1 MKEEVPDE
9 IVSLIESGLD
19 ELSPEKKRALMDQLS
34 RITQN
39 WLKVELEYWE
49 EYADEKKEWD
59 DYRSMQF
66 VFEDVCKAWHNK
78 LAAELGLARPA
89 DLKSPKVLHHKS

>member
-1 MKEEVPDE
+1 MKEEVLDE
-9 IVSLIESGLD
+9 IVGLIESGLD
-19 ELSPEKKRALMDQLS
+19 ELSVEKKRELMDKLF

-49 EYADEKKEWD
+49 EYADETKEWD

-66 VFEDVCKAWHNK
+66 VFEDVCNTWHNK

-89 DLKSPKVLHHKS
+89 DPLQ

>member
-1 MKEEVPDE
+1 MKEEVLDE

-19 ELSPEKKRALMDQLS
+19 ELSVEKKRELMDKLF

-49 EYADEKKEWD
+49 VYADGCGI
-59 DYRSMQF
+59 S
-66 VFEDVCKAWHNK
+66 ANI
-78 LAAELGLARPA
+78 
-89 DLKSPKVLHHKS
+89 